1 MPQSAPPS
9 PNLDDEGATAIM
21 DAMAPL
27 IGLSIDPD
35 WRDAVAGNI
44 KVVANAARL
53 VLDFPLEDELEPAPV
68 FRA

>member
-9 PNLDDEGATAIM
+9 PSLDDEDAIAIM
-21 DAMAPL
+21 DAMVPL

-44 KVVANAARL
+44 KVVANAAWL
-53 VLDFPLEDELEPAPV
+53 VLDLPLEDELEPAPV

>member
-1 MPQSAPPS
+1 MPRSAPPS
-9 PNLDDEGATAIM
+9 PSLDDEGAIAIM

-27 IGLSIDPD
+27 IGSSIDPD
-35 WRDAVAGNI
+35 WRDAIAGNI
-44 KVVANAARL
+44 KVVANAAWL